1 MIYGLNAGFMNLM
14 MLNGGGAILLWA
26 GMAVYNIDLWRI
38 AEWVMGRMADYELW
52 I

>member
-1 MIYGLNAGFMNLM
+1 MTYGLNDDFVNLM
-14 MLNGGGAILLWA
+14 MLDDGSAILLWA
-26 GMAVYNIDLWRI
+26 GMAVYDIDLWLI